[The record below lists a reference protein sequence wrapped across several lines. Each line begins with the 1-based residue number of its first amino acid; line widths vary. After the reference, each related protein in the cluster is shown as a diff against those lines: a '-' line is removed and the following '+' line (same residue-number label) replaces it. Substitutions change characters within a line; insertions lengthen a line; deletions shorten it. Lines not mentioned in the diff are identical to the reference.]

1 MAKRP
6 LTLPSKPSLPTAL
19 PIVTVNPADLYRV
32 SSYTTGEPFF
42 GRNDVNRFDD
52 PNPVEAARYGTS
64 YFGLS
69 LAVAVAETLLH
80 DRRPVKDHFVVKT
93 AVIDS
98 RYVLRFDGVPL
109 TLADCTGTALKL
121 MGGMAD
127 LSGTSSYAKT
137 KKWSVELHAHGDQV
151 DGFLYMSRHKN
162 DEKAIV
168 LYDRAASKVK
178 MHSATPLSTHPA
190 FGKIA
195 MDFRICS
202 SIP

>member
-1 MAKRP
+1 MAKKP
-6 LTLPSKPSLPTAL
+6 LALPSKPSLPTAL
-19 PIVTVNPADLYRV
+19 SIIVVNPADLYRV
-32 SSYTTGEPFF
+32 SSHTTGEPFF
-42 GRNDVNRFDD
+42 GKNNVNRFDD
-52 PNPVEAARYGTS
+52 PNPVDAARYGTS

-80 DRRPVKDHFVVKT
+80 DRRPVKNCFIINT
-93 AVIDS
+93 AVIDT
-98 RYVLRFDGVPL
+98 RYVLRFDGTPL

-127 LSGTSSYAKT
+127 LSGTSSYTKT
-137 KKWSVELHAHGDQV
+137 KKWSAELHAHADQV

-168 LYDRAASKVK
+168 LFNRAASKVK
-178 MHSATPLSTHPA
+178 MHSAIPLSTHPE

-195 MDFRICS
+195 MDFRICA